1 MKKES
6 CRPKDGTRTPGGG
19 ASAEIYYLDEEG
31 KAVEK
36 EPAVQA
42 IIRELDE
49 HGNLVRETF
58 GTINR
63 S

>member
-1 MKKES
+1 V
-6 CRPKDGTRTPGGG
+6 GG

-31 KAVEK
+31 KPVEK
-36 EPAVQA
+36 ERAVRV

-58 GTINR
+58 GTVNR

>member
-6 CRPKDGTRTPGGG
+6 RRPKDGTRTPGGG
-19 ASAEIYYLDEEG
+19 TSAEIYYLDEER
-31 KAVEK
+31 KAVKK
-36 EPAVQA
+36 EQAVRV